1 MTDHHFD
8 DDELP
13 EHEQAKLDALL
24 ANPALWA
31 EPDPADEEAIVA
43 AILAE
48 ASTEWG
54 PPSSVDADPGLAP
67 DGRDARPAVDPAV
80 TGYLS
85 PDETRPD
92 GGWVRP
98 GETATGASDDGWV
111 RPGHAS
117 TGDSD
122 DGWVR
127 PEATNGS
134 NVVPLSRARRWMAPV
149 ASAAAAVAV
158 TLLAVNVVGSTEAAP
173 AVTEVAGVELPL
185 VGTDLAPEASATA
198 TVAETRAG
206 TRIQL
211 DVSGLRPAPLG
222 QYYEAWLR
230 QDAETGV
237 SAGTFHLRGGDA
249 DIELWAAVS
258 PEEYP
263 LITVTLQDEASPDS
277 SGRVVLRGEFAP
289 TDD

>member
-48 ASTEWG
+48 ASAEWG
-54 PPSSVDADPGLAP
+54 APSSVDAPGPAP
-67 DGRDARPAVDPAV
+67 DGRDSRPAVDPAV

-85 PDETRPD
+85 TDESRPD
-92 GGWVRP
+92 DGWVRPEDAATKASHDGWVRP
-98 GETATGASDDGWV
+98 GDAATGASDDGW
-111 RPGHAS
+111 A
-117 TGDSD
+117 
-122 DGWVR
+122 R

-158 TLLAVNVVGSTEAAP
+158 TLLAVNVVGSTDAAP
-173 AVTEVAGVELPL
+173 SVTEVAGVELPL
-185 VGTDLAPEASATA
+185 AGTDLAPEASATA

-230 QDAETGV
+230 QDADTGV

-277 SGRVVLRGEFAP
+277 SGRVVLRGEFAQ
-289 TDD
+289 TDE